1 MGRTLSRF
9 TPMAGALALLAVAGC
24 SSAVPTDTPGV
35 DRLGER
41 VLRYSGPEVE
51 AVLGYRFASQSIG
64 DEWMFLDLAVTG
76 TTGESVE
83 VRREKIFLRSP
94 TGETIPLASQTEF
107 GQAYGGLRADLQ
119 RAAIVA
125 DPLDYFKDPTVCGL
139 LLFAVPGETLAFD
152 SFTVHEHRVCTG
164 RLYFFIPQTI
174 QAGTWVLGIDL
185 SESRLRIPFTL
196 GE

>member
-1 MGRTLSRF
+1 MSRTLSRF
-9 TPMAGALALLAVAGC
+9 TLVAGAVGLLAVAGC

-35 DRLGER
+35 ERLGER

-51 AVLGYRFASQSIG
+51 AVLGYRFAADSLAE
-64 DEWMFLDLAVTG
+64 EWMFLDLSVSGATG
-76 TTGESVE
+76 DSVE
-83 VRREKIFLRSP
+83 IWRDKIFLRSP
-94 TGETIPLASQTEF
+94 RRETIPLASQTEF
-107 GQAYGGLRADLQ
+107 GQAYGGLRAALQ
-119 RAAIVA
+119 RAAIVG

-139 LLFAVPGETLAFD
+139 RLFAVPGEGLAFD
-152 SFTVHEHRVCTG
+152 SFTVHQHRVCTG

-185 SESRLRIPFTL
+185 PESRLRIPFKL

>member
-9 TPMAGALALLAVAGC
+9 TLGAGAAALLAVVGC

-35 DRLGER
+35 ERLGER
-41 VLRYSGPEVE
+41 VLRYSGSEVE
-51 AVLGYRFASQSIG
+51 AVLGYRFASQSTG

-83 VRREKIFLRSP
+83 IRRDTIFLRSP
-94 TGETIPLASQTEF
+94 TGETIALASQTEF
-107 GQAYGGLRADLQ
+107 GQAYGGLRAALQ
-119 RAAIVA
+119 RAAIVG
-125 DPLDYFKDPTVCGL
+125 DPLDYFRDPAVCGL
-139 LLFAVPGETLAFD
+139 RLFAAPGEGLAFD
-152 SFTVHEHRVCTG
+152 SFTVHQHRVCAG

-185 SESRLRIPFTL
+185 PESWLRIPFRL